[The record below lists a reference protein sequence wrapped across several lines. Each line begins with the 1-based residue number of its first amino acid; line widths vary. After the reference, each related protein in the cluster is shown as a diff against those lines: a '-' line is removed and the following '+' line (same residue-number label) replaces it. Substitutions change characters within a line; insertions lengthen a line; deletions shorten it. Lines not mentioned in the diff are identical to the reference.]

1 MQTCVVVAEI
11 SPSWQAR
18 SLTFRAAPVQ
28 SEACRCYPDW
38 LPGTISPTS
47 YGYRPTVP
55 PGAPDRVN
63 SKSTANQSR
72 EISRRLGVSALQRLY
87 QFGRRLRRR
96 SHAEIW
102 YPHVPLCLLIGCL
115 GLLQIRH
122 ALGIGLVEHVTAK
135 DILAMSQTALT
146 AVVHGAPSATVGV
159 FLVVMAFGL
168 LTRSRLAWVIA
179 VIATAVSA
187 MLIWLVWL
195 GPTADKSGLLVYNVF
210 TLLMLLSAGGSF
222 TRSSLTSASL
232 FATAS
237 IVLLIA
243 YAVLGSYLLGRQF
256 KPPITDL
263 VTALYFAMVTMATVG
278 YGDIVPATTES
289 RLFAVSVMIL
299 GITVFATSVSA
310 LLVPLIN
317 RRMERLLGTKEKNM
331 ARSDHYVIVGD
342 SSLARNTHK
351 ELAARD
357 QKVTFVLA
365 APPKAGGEDRDIV
378 VGDGSDLDVLRRAD
392 AQDAKAVL
400 ALGDDDSENA
410 FVVMAAKELS
420 DSLKTVAVVNNGRN
434 MARVKRVHPDV
445 IIAPQVLGGELL
457 AMALSGETVNSEL
470 LMQQIMQVSG

>member
-1 MQTCVVVAEI
+1 MKSQQTA
-11 SPSWQAR
+11 
-18 SLTFRAAPVQ
+18 
-28 SEACRCYPDW
+28 
-38 LPGTISPTS
+38 
-47 YGYRPTVP
+47 
-55 PGAPDRVN
+55 
-63 SKSTANQSR
+63 KQSR
-72 EISRRLGVSALQRLY
+72 EVSRRLGVGTSHRLRR
-87 QFGRRLRRR
+87 FGRSLRRR

-122 ALGIGLVEHVTAK
+122 ALGIGFVEHVTAT
-135 DILAMSQTALT
+135 DILAMSKTALT
-146 AVVHGAPSATVGV
+146 AVVNGAPSATVGV

-187 MLIWLVWL
+187 LLIWLVWL
-195 GPTADKSGLLVYNVF
+195 GPTADKSGLLTYNVF
-210 TLLMLLSAGGSF
+210 TLLMLLAAGGAF

-237 IVLLIA
+237 IVLLVA
-243 YAVLGSYLLGRQF
+243 YAVLGSYLLRTQF

-263 VTALYFAMVTMATVG
+263 VSALYYAVVTMTTIG
-278 YGDIVPATTES
+278 YGDIVPVTTES
-289 RLFAVSVMIL
+289 RMFAISVMIL

-310 LLVPLIN
+310 LLVPMIN
-317 RRMERLLGTKEKNM
+317 HRMERLLGSKEKNV
-331 ARSDHYVIVGD
+331 ARSNHYVIVGE
-342 SSLARNTHK
+342 SSLARNTYK
-351 ELAARD
+351 ELHARD
-357 QKVTFVLA
+357 QQVTFVLS
-365 APPKAGGEDRDIV
+365 APPKSAGEDQDVI
-378 VGDGSDLDVLRRAD
+378 VGDGSDLEVLRRAD

-400 ALGDDDSENA
+400 ALSDDDSENA

-420 DSLKTVAVVNNGRN
+420 ESLKTVAVVNDGRN

-457 AMALSGETVNSEL
+457 AMALSGETVNSDL